1 MLRLKPV
8 YCALGSLSCWSAAS
22 KQWQPDNNGRTGA
35 AHKQA
40 IEWRILSNH
49 QKCVRAYDLQGYPQW
64 SQELCTDLVYFVS
77 SNWYHGLW
85 DFEQEK
91 RPMMKMCAW
100 NTCMWSCISWEAI
113 SYSRC
118 VSLWMLTG
126 LRVAFL
132 DKVIEE
138 FKASWSW
145 WVTAH
150 PKSSQVCCSK
160 TWHAICSYLLVFK
173 EHHRCVNFCL
183 FFIQSLTHLGSF
195 MINE

>member
-1 MLRLKPV
+1 MTLRLKPV

-49 QKCVRAYDLQGYPQW
+49 QKCVRAYDFQSYPQW

-100 NTCMWSCISWEAI
+100 NICMWLCISWEAI
-113 SYSRC
+113 FCIRYL
-118 VSLWMLTG
+118 SLWKLTG
-126 LRVAFL
+126 SRVAFL
-132 DKVIEE
+132 GKVIDEY
-138 FKASWSW
+138 
-145 WVTAH
+145 
-150 PKSSQVCCSK
+150 SK
-160 TWHAICSYLLVFK
+160 
-173 EHHRCVNFCL
+173 L
-183 FFIQSLTHLGSF
+183 FDGWRFQLSAGLQGPAQMYQLCTLFWFIHSLTHLDKPEL
-195 MINE
+195 NLTALW